1 MPNSPKSTHKNT
13 GAGGSQSSSYEQ
25 KKDAQDVVSLVD
37 DLLKK
42 AVKSDASD
50 VHFEPTGAEL
60 VVKFRLDGVLSTVE
74 TLPKSI
80 SDNVIA
86 RLKVLGGL
94 LTYRSDIPQEG
105 RIEIGSMLSDKTQE
119 SRHKTQDSSGLRSGV
134 WSLGSGSQ
142 NDRVIDQRL
151 AVFPTIHGQRAVV
164 RLFYSNIE
172 LMELAQLGFSRDIY
186 TALKKIAAKNQGV
199 LLLTGPAGSGKSTT
213 LAALLRHILKTF
225 TGRSVVTLEDPVEI
239 RIDGATQVQIT
250 PHGQM
255 TFPTALRSLL
265 RQDPQVLMI
274 GEIRDAETARIVI
287 EAGLTGHLLMSTMH
301 SGTPAGALLRL
312 LEMGIEP
319 YQVTSSVSAVLNQ
332 RLVRKL
338 CSKCKRAEPQ
348 TSVRGKDRGQTPA
361 FEAVGCDDCFNT
373 GYKGRVLIAE
383 MVQLDSQLRKAILAK
398 ADLDELERILESKG
412 HTNMLTDG
420 ERLVSDGITT
430 QEELNKVCGIVLDDS

>member
-1 MPNSPKSTHKNT
+1 MPNSTKSNRKNMS
-13 GAGGSQSSSYEQ
+13 ASDYKNSSYEQ
-25 KKDAQDVVSLVD
+25 KADAQDVVSLVD

-42 AVKSDASD
+42 AVKSGASD

-60 VVKFRLDGVLSTVE
+60 AVKFRLDGVLSKVE
-74 TLPKSI
+74 ELPRSL

-94 LTYRSDIPQEG
+94 LTYRNDIPQEG
-105 RIEIGSMLSDKTQE
+105 RIEISRTQ
-119 SRHKTQDSSGLRSGV
+119 H
-134 WSLGSGSQ
+134 
-142 NDRVIDQRL
+142 NRVMDQRL

-164 RLFYSNIE
+164 RLFYKNIE
-172 LMELAQLGFSRDIY
+172 LTELAQLGFSKDIY
-186 TALKKIAAKNQGV
+186 TVLKTIAAKNQGV

-213 LAALLRHILKTF
+213 LAALLRHILKSF
-225 TGRSVVTLEDPVEI
+225 PGKSIVTLEDPVEI
-239 RIDGATQVQIT
+239 RIDGTTQVQIT

-274 GEIRDAETARIVI
+274 GEIRDAETARIAI

-338 CSKCKRAEPQ
+338 CKKCKQ
-348 TSVRGKDRGQTPA
+348 KDEKTGL
-361 FEAVGCDDCFNT
+361 FEATGCDDCFNT

-383 MVQLDSQLRKAILAK
+383 MVQLDSSLRKAILAK
-398 ADLDELERILESKG
+398 ADLDQLEGILKNKG
-412 HTNMLTDG
+412 HANMLTDG
-420 ERLVSDGITT
+420 ERLVGDGVTT
-430 QEELNKVCGIVLDDS
+430 QEELNMVCGIAI

>member
-1 MPNSPKSTHKNT
+1 MKPRMDVSDYNK
-13 GAGGSQSSSYEQ
+13 SSYKQ
-25 KKDAQDVVSLVD
+25 GKNAQDVVSLVD

-42 AVKSDASD
+42 AVASAASD
-50 VHFEPTGAEL
+50 VHFEPTASQL
-60 VVKFRLDGVLSTVE
+60 LVKFRLDGVLGTIE
-74 TLPKSI
+74 KLPKSI
-80 SDNVIA
+80 SENVIA

-94 LTYRSDIPQEG
+94 LTYRTDIPQEG
-105 RIEIGSMLSDKTQE
+105 RIEV
-119 SRHKTQDSSGLRSGV
+119 RHDYD
-134 WSLGSGSQ
+134 
-142 NDRVIDQRL
+142 DRVIDQRL

-164 RLFYSNIE
+164 RLFYKNAE
-172 LMELAQLGFSRDIY
+172 LMELEQLGFSPYIY
-186 TALKKIAAKNQGV
+186 SALKKIAAKNQGV

-213 LAALLRHILKTF
+213 LAALLRHILRNFPGK
-225 TGRSVVTLEDPVEI
+225 SIVTLEDPVEI
-239 RIDGATQVQIT
+239 RIEGVTQTQIT

-274 GEIRDAETARIVI
+274 GEIRDAETAKIAI

-338 CSKCKRAEPQ
+338 CTKCKQ
-348 TSVRGKDRGQTPA
+348 TEDRRQKTEDRGQTGA
-361 FEAVGCDDCFNT
+361 FEAVGCEACFHT

-383 MVQLDSQLRKAILAK
+383 MVQLDSHLRKAILAK
-398 ADLDELERILESKG
+398 ADLDELESILKSKG
-412 HTNMLTDG
+412 HTNMLEDG
-420 ERLVSDGITT
+420 ERLISEAVTT
-430 QEELNKVCGIVLDDS
+430 EEELLKVCGIVSEEEATLQ

>member
-1 MPNSPKSTHKNT
+1 MNMCVSDSKN
-13 GAGGSQSSSYEQ
+13 GAYEQ
-25 KKDAQDVVSLVD
+25 QGGAQDVVSLVD

-42 AVKSDASD
+42 AVKSTASD
-50 VHFEPTGAEL
+50 VHFEPTGSEL
-60 VVKFRLDGVLSTVE
+60 LVKFRLDGVLGTVE
-74 TLPKSI
+74 RLPKTL

-94 LTYRSDIPQEG
+94 LTYRNDIPQEG
-105 RIEIGSMLSDKTQE
+105 RIEIDA
-119 SRHKTQDSSGLRSGV
+119 
-134 WSLGSGSQ
+134 SLDGT
-142 NDRVIDQRL
+142 VLDQRL

-164 RLFYSNIE
+164 RLFYRNEE
-172 LMELAQLGFSRDIY
+172 LTELEHLGFSKDIY
-186 TALKKIAAKNQGV
+186 TALRKIAAQNQGL

-213 LAALLRHILKTF
+213 LAALLRHILKNF
-225 TGRSVVTLEDPVEI
+225 PGKSIVTLEDPVEI
-239 RIDGATQVQIT
+239 RLDGVTQVQIT

-274 GEIRDAETARIVI
+274 GEIRDAETARIAI
-287 EAGLTGHLLMSTMH
+287 EAGLTGHLLMSTLH

-338 CSKCKRAEPQ
+338 CTKCKKKIES
-348 TSVRGKDRGQTPA
+348 TRGEFKA
-361 FEAVGCDDCFNT
+361 AGCEECFNT

-383 MVQLDSQLRKAILAK
+383 MVQLDSHLRKAILAK
-398 ADLDELERILESKG
+398 ADLDELEYILKSKG
-412 HTNMLTDG
+412 HTSMFEDG
-420 ERLVSDGITT
+420 QRLVHEGITT
-430 QEELNKVCGIVLDDS
+430 QDELNKVCGII

>member
-1 MPNSPKSTHKNT
+1 MATGNHKN
-13 GAGGSQSSSYEQ
+13 GSSSQ

-37 DLLKK
+37 ELLTR
-42 AVKSDASD
+42 AVKSGASD
-50 VHFEPTGAEL
+50 VHFEPTGAGL
-60 VVKFRLDGVLSTVE
+60 IVKFRLDGVLNTVE
-74 TLPKSI
+74 ELPKSL

-94 LTYRSDIPQEG
+94 LTYRNDIPQEG
-105 RIEIGSMLSDKTQE
+105 RIEISK
-119 SRHKTQDSSGLRSGV
+119 SRDER
-134 WSLGSGSQ
+134 
-142 NDRVIDQRL
+142 IMDQRL

-172 LMELAQLGFSRDIY
+172 LMDLGQLGFSKEIY
-186 TALKKIAAKNQGV
+186 TTLKTIAAKNQGV

-213 LAALLRHILKTF
+213 LAALLRHILKSF
-225 TGRSVVTLEDPVEI
+225 PGKSVVTLEDPVEI
-239 RIDGATQVQIT
+239 MIEGATQVQIT

-255 TFPTALRSLL
+255 TFPTGLRSLL

-274 GEIRDAETARIVI
+274 GEIRDAETAKIAI

-301 SGTPAGALLRL
+301 SGTPAGAFLRL

-338 CSKCKRAEPQ
+338 CKKCKRKIEK
-348 TSVRGKDRGQTPA
+348 TGL
-361 FEAVGCDDCFNT
+361 FEAAGCDACFNA

-398 ADLDELERILESKG
+398 ADLEELEALLMCKG
-412 HTNMLTDG
+412 HTSMLADG
-420 ERLVSDGITT
+420 ERLISEGITT
-430 QEELNKVCGIVLDDS
+430 QEELNKVCGIV